1 MKQETGEFIL
11 TKQYLVTLHTEDA
24 GQREFK
30 IMRKLR
36 DAGAPV
42 KGLLMLTFD
51 PDYYV
56 ESYVS
61 FDSENTTVKWRR
73 RREGDEPTPIS
84 EIIR

>member
-1 MKQETGEFIL
+1 MKQETGEFAL
-11 TKQYLVTLHTEDA
+11 TKEYLVSLYTEDA

-56 ESYVS
+56 ESDES
-61 FDSENTTVKWRR
+61 FETGDTTVRWRR
-73 RREGDEPTPIS
+73 RREGDEQTPIS
-84 EIIR
+84 EIVG